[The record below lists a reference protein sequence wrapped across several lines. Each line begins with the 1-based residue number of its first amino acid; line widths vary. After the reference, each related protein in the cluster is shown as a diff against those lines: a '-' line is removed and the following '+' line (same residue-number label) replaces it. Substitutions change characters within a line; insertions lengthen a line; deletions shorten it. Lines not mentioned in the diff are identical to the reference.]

1 MNIRRIV
8 LDVAKGLNRPTLVE
22 LANVIGKVKGVDAVN
37 ISVNE
42 MDMET
47 MGLMITVEGDGIDS
61 DLLIKEIDEI
71 GCAVHSIDEVA
82 AGKRLIESARKD
94 YA

>member
-1 MNIRRIV
+1 MNLRRIV

-22 LANVIGKVKGVDAVN
+22 LANAIGKIKGVDAVN

-47 MGLMITVEGDGIDS
+47 MGLIITVEGDGIDS
-61 DLLIKEIDEI
+61 ESLIKEIDEI

-94 YA
+94 FA

>member
-8 LDVAKGLNRPTLVE
+8 LDVAKGLNKPTLVE
-22 LANVIGKVKGVDAVN
+22 VADAIGKVKGVEAVN
-37 ISVNE
+37 LSVNE

-47 MGLMITVEGDGIDS
+47 MGIIITVEGDGIDS
-61 DLLIKEIDEI
+61 SLLLTTIEEI

-82 AGKRLIESARKD
+82 AGKRLINSVIREAS
-94 YA
+94 

>member
-8 LDVAKGLNRPTLVE
+8 LDVAKGLNKPTLVE
-22 LANVIGKVKGVDAVN
+22 VANAIGKVKGVDAVN
-37 ISVNE
+37 LSVNE

-47 MGLMITVEGDGIDS
+47 MGIIVTVEGDGIDS
-61 DLLIKEIDEI
+61 ELLISTIEEI

-82 AGKRLIESARKD
+82 AGKRLINSVIREAS
-94 YA
+94 

>member
-1 MNIRRIV
+1 MNLRRIV
-8 LDVAKGLNRPTLVE
+8 LDVAKGLSKPTFVE
-22 LANVIGKVKGVDAVN
+22 LVDGIGTVKGVDAVN

-47 MGLMITVEGDGIDS
+47 MGVIITVEGDGIDS
-61 DLLIKEIDEI
+61 AMLLEVIEDL

-82 AGKRLIESARKD
+82 AGKRLINAYRRS
-94 YA
+94 

>member
-1 MNIRRIV
+1 MNLRRIV

-22 LANVIGKVKGVDAVN
+22 LANAIGKIKGVDAVN

-47 MGLMITVEGDGIDS
+47 MGLIITVEGDGIDS
-61 DLLIKEIDEI
+61 ESLIKEIDEI
-71 GCAVHSIDEVA
+71 GCAVHSIDEVV